1 MKKGSAMN
9 MSDLAEATG
18 QTARNIRYL
27 ITEGIVPKPEG
38 FGKGAVY
45 SVEHVDAL
53 RRYESLKAAGVTSIS
68 TIRDAMSSSRTRVL
82 GPVDGIVVVFEDAV
96 GLHDEDAVVKRV
108 ETAVRKAL
116 ENRKDS

>member
-1 MKKGSAMN
+1 